1 MVKSNLTSR
10 VYDDMDPQL
19 LQFIKK
25 YVDSFIK
32 WDLLLFFHKNPH
44 TIDTVDNIAR
54 YAGRDPEIVGEEL
67 SELAARGILRETKM
81 GDLVIYALNT
91 STKIQEQLMRFVE
104 ASEDQQFRVRATYH
118 VIRDIR
124 NRKR

>member
-1 MVKSNLTSR
+1 MAKSNLTSR
-10 VYDDMDPQL
+10 VYDDMDPEL
-19 LQFIKK
+19 LRFIKK

-32 WDLLLFFHKNPH
+32 WDLLLFFHRNPH

-54 YAGRDPEIVGEEL
+54 YAGRDPQVVGEEL
-67 SELAARGILRETKM
+67 SELAARGILSETRM
-81 GDLVIYALNT
+81 GDLVIYALKT
-91 STKIQEQLMRFVE
+91 SPEIQEQLLHFVE

-124 NRKR
+124 NR